1 MPFRYMEIAQSMVSR
16 FLVTAKE
23 KNIWAA
29 TTMAVGAAKRH
40 ATPAAKDSF
49 DVDLGVET
57 SSIAPLWQLKIPS
70 ENAKFGIRYQTTDPS
85 VFLTAL
91 HAFPVQ
97 PQDFTYLDL
106 GCGKGRTLILA
117 AREGFKRIM
126 GVEFSPELA
135 AIARKNLSQVGIP
148 AEVIEA
154 DASQYRFPDGN
165 LLIYLYNPF
174 GCPIVE
180 AVIRNLILRKEKTG
194 GTAIV
199 VYANPVC
206 HELFESTPAF
216 EPLVTKEDVRV
227 WRLQ

>member
-1 MPFRYMEIAQSMVSR
+1 
-16 FLVTAKE
+16 
-23 KNIWAA
+23 
-29 TTMAVGAAKRH
+29 
-40 ATPAAKDSF
+40 
-49 DVDLGVET
+49 
-57 SSIAPLWQLKIPS
+57 
-70 ENAKFGIRYQTTDPS
+70 
-85 VFLTAL
+85 
-91 HAFPVQ
+91 
-97 PQDFTYLDL
+97 
-106 GCGKGRTLILA
+106 
-117 AREGFKRIM
+117 M

-135 AIARKNLSQVGIP
+135 AIARKNLSQVGIS

-165 LLIYLYNPF
+165 LLIYMYNPF
-174 GCPIVE
+174 GSPIVE

-194 GTAIV
+194 GMAIV